1 MLRITEGDSSLL
13 NRLEQE
19 KVADDIVNLLLRGL
33 LNDTAGK
40 KS

>member
-1 MLRITEGDSSLL
+1 MLRIMEGESSPL
-13 NRLEQE
+13 NHLEQE

-33 LNDTAGK
+33 LNDTAGE